1 MEVLPQEESITATQ
15 RAKALLVI
23 SALFTAFG
31 ALYSPHLLSTGVS
44 LLVLLA
50 CLRLYATLELYAV
63 SRCRATVSRVFAVEG
78 EDVEVRV
85 VIENPTPVPVVT
97 AEVSVAYSQY
107 LKLVGGVRAS
117 LIIIP
122 ARGSVTLTL
131 RFRSRVGR
139 HAVGPLRLAVRD
151 VFGFF
156 RFDYTVDATGAVR
169 CVPRASETT
178 VRRLMVFTRTTGL
191 TRSRR
196 AGYGVE
202 LYSIR
207 EYRVGD
213 DIRRLVWK
221 YLASKR
227 RLVVKEM
234 ELETMNRV
242 VFVVDGTAD
251 SLAGPYGHTPF
262 EYASRVVASISSYL
276 SRRGDLMGVVIFS
289 EDGVYRTPKLA
300 RSYRRVLEPFADYAP
315 SGSGNRDAEKR
326 VTALEKAFKQVV
338 SMLPREKSLV
348 FFLATNPDQQ
358 YGQTLS
364 DTARKLVPLGH
375 EVYVVLPLVT
385 TFEIRGMPE
394 WAQAAYRVKTFDLV
408 KSYLEYAR
416 ELRKRGV
423 KTIVAG
429 AQHVPQ
435 VIVSMLEARYG
446 Y

>member
-1 MEVLPQEESITATQ
+1 MEVLPQKESITATQ

-23 SALFTAFG
+23 SSLFTAFG

-44 LLVLLA
+44 LLVLLS

-63 SRCRATVSRVFAVEG
+63 SKCRATVSRVFAVEG
-78 EDVEVRV
+78 EDVEVCV
-85 VIENPTPVPVVT
+85 AIENPTPVPVVT

-107 LKLVGGVRAS
+107 LKLVGGVRAF
-117 LIIIP
+117 LTIIP

-131 RFRSRVGR
+131 KFRSRVGK
-139 HAVGPLRLAVRD
+139 HVVGPLKLAVRD

-156 RFDYTVDATGAVR
+156 RFDYTVDATGVVR

-207 EYRVGD
+207 EYKVGD
-213 DIRRLVWK
+213 DVRRLVWK
-221 YLASKR
+221 YLASKQ

-276 SRRGDLMGVVIFS
+276 SKRGDLMGVVIFS
-289 EDGVYRTPKLA
+289 EDTIYRIPKLA
-300 RSYRRVLEPFADYAP
+300 RSYRRVIEPFADYAP
-315 SGSGNRDAEKR
+315 SNGDRDAKKR
-326 VTALEKAFKQVV
+326 VTALEKTLKHVV
-338 SMLPREKSLV
+338 SMLPREKSMV
-348 FFLATNPDQQ
+348 FFLTTNPDQQ

-364 DTARKLVPLGH
+364 DTAKKLVSLGH
-375 EVYVVLPLVT
+375 EVYVVLPLIT
-385 TFEIRGMPE
+385 TFEIRGMSE
-394 WAQAAYRVKTFDLV
+394 WAQAIYRVKTFDLV
-408 KSYLEYAR
+408 KNYIDYAKT
-416 ELRKRGV
+416 LRKLGV
-423 KTIVAG
+423 KTIVTG